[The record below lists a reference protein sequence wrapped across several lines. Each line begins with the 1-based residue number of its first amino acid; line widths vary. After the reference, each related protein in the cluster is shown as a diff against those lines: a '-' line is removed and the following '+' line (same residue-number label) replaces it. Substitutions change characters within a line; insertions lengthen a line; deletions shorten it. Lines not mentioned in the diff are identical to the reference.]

1 MDNMNENVVSRISAG
16 TVFKGEISS
25 PGDIRIDGN
34 FDGRLA
40 STGRLV
46 VGETARV
53 KGDFYCHD
61 VDFSGVMESGVLL
74 VKDTLSLRAKSVVKD
89 VDISYGRLQVELD
102 AQLGGTCR
110 VLADGEFDQ
119 KVAAPQEAPKQK

>member
-46 VGETARV
+46 VGESARI

-61 VDFSGVMESGVLL
+61 VDFCGVMESGVLL